1 MNDGVKVQLIPQ
13 TVALQV
19 VVQSFLEFKVENV
32 EARHSLVIGNLRA
45 VVLQDS
51 NASFLEPS
59 YSFLQGLLDSGI
71 NVLLKVLSRY
81 SECYSI

>member
-1 MNDGVKVQLIPQ
+1 MFDVVGAKLLNDGVKVQLIPQ

-19 VVQSFLEFKVENV
+19 VVQSFLEFKVEDV

-45 VVLQDS
+45 IVLQDS

-59 YSFLQGLLDSGI
+59 DCFL
-71 NVLLKVLSRY
+71 
-81 SECYSI
+81 

>member
-1 MNDGVKVQLIPQ
+1 MFDVVGAKLLNDGVKVQLIPQ

-51 NASFLEPS
+51 NASFLEPPN
-59 YSFLQGLLDSGI
+59 SFL
-71 NVLLKVLSRY
+71 
-81 SECYSI
+81 